1 MLPARGK
8 LRLGPMRLWLV
19 LLMTFLL
26 AAPAAAKEA
35 GGSVLVLAAAK
46 EPGTR
51 LVIAGRIWKAD
62 GSKPAGSERVL
73 VYHTDA
79 KGDYGSRS
87 GATAA
92 QGTRDA
98 RLSGYVTT
106 DPEGRFEVRT
116 IRPGPYPT
124 GGIPA
129 HVHFVMR
136 GSNLELQFADDPRV
150 DATDRRN
157 MARDGTFAM
166 VRPVTVDAQG
176 VQHVSKEFRL
186 PR

>member
-1 MLPARGK
+1 
-8 LRLGPMRLWLV
+8 MRTLLV
-19 LLMTFLL
+19 LSMLTLL
-26 AAPAAAKEA
+26 FVPSARAKEP
-35 GGSVLVLAAAK
+35 GGSVLLLAGEK
-46 EPGTR
+46 EPGKR

-62 GSKPAGSERVL
+62 GKKPAGSERVL

-79 KGDYGSRS
+79 TGDYGSRP

-116 IRPGPYPT
+116 IRPAPYPS

-129 HVHFVMR
+129 HVHFVLG

-150 DATDRRN
+150 DATDRKN

-176 VQHVSKEFRL
+176 AQKVWKEFRL

>member
-1 MLPARGK
+1 
-8 LRLGPMRLWLV
+8 MRTSLLV
-19 LLMTFLL
+19 LALLPL
-26 AAPAAAKEA
+26 AAPSLAKEP
-35 GGSVLVLAAAK
+35 GGSVLVLAGAK

-51 LVIAGRIWKAD
+51 MVIAGRIWKAD
-62 GSKPAGSERVL
+62 GKRPAGAERVL

-79 KGDYGSRS
+79 KGDYGSRP

-116 IRPGPYPT
+116 IRPGPYPS

-129 HVHFVMR
+129 HVHFVLG

-150 DATDRRN
+150 DATDRKN
-157 MARDGTFAM
+157 MGRDGTFAM

-176 VQHVSKEFRL
+176 VQRVWKEFRL